1 MENYINN
8 INNAIELYCRK
19 TGINTTEFSMQ
30 LGYSYAYFS
39 SIKNRGSTFPLSDLG
54 RISDMMGISIH
65 DLIDGRISPSNND
78 EIEKIPFLSQKL
90 SAGCGEPG
98 IEDLETSII
107 SIPKFIIKNNNPNN
121 IYAAKVK
128 GDSMIGANLFP
139 GDIVCFNKGLVEGD
153 GIYVIYYLNDYY
165 VKRLQFNPFE
175 KKVVVIS
182 ENPKYKNFEILSD
195 NDNLIIEGKVIGWIH
210 TE

>member
-78 EIEKIPFLSQKL
+78 EVEKIPFLSQRL

-98 IEDLETSII
+98 IDSETSII

-128 GDSMIGANLFP
+128 GDSMTGANLYP
-139 GDIVCFNKGLVEGD
+139 GDVVCFRKDYIEGD
-153 GIYVIYYLNDYY
+153 GIYVIYYMNDYF

-175 KKVVVIS
+175 NKVNIIS
-182 ENPKYKNFEILSD
+182 ENPKYKNFEIDAS
-195 NDNLIIEGKVIGWIH
+195 NENLIIKGKVIGWIH
-210 TE
+210 AE